1 MSKQSYYEAMK
12 KKIASEAKTA
22 EEYERRIKALAKK
35 LKV

>member
-12 KKIASEAKTA
+12 KKIANESKTP

-35 LKV
+35 LNF